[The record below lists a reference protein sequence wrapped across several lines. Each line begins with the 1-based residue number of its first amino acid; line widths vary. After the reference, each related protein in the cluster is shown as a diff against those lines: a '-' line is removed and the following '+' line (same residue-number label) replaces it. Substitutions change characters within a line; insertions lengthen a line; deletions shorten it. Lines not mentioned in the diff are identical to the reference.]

1 MKYRFAVASVF
12 LGLLLQTP
20 VQASPFK
27 AGMADIKI
35 EDNIDN
41 IQYSRRNSREFRRC
55 MRAKYGPRYFRGV
68 PRAVRFNMARA
79 CGG

>member
-1 MKYRFAVASVF
+1 MKYQLAVASVF

-20 VQASPFK
+20 AQASPFK

-35 EDNIDN
+35 DGNVET
-41 IQYSRRNSREFRRC
+41 IQYSRRGSREFRRC
-55 MRAKYGPRYFRGV
+55 MREKYGPRYFRGV